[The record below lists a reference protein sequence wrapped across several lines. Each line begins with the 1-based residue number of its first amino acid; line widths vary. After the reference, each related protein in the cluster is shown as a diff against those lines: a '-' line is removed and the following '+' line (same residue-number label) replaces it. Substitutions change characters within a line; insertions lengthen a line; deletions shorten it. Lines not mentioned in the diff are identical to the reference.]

1 MICGSEIRD
10 DVATL
15 LALSALPSTTTSWVN
30 NVYTC
35 TYHLTQGPLTLSVH
49 QTGSPRAAHGYF
61 AGLRRT
67 MGATRSL
74 RGAKGLG
81 LPAYETTS
89 GNVVFLKDASTLQV
103 NATQLPQH
111 VGQAHR
117 ARADLA
123 YTLAT
128 DIMGC
133 WSGD

>member
-1 MICGSEIRD
+1 MICGSEIRH

-15 LALSALPSTTTSWVN
+15 LALSAPPGATTSWVN

-35 TYHLTQGPLTLSVH
+35 TYHLAQGPLTLSVH
-49 QTGSPRAAHGYF
+49 QTASPRAARGYF
-61 AGLRRT
+61 AALRT
-67 MGATRSL
+67 QLGGTRSL

-81 LPAYETTS
+81 LPAYETAS

-103 NATQLPQH
+103 NATQLPRQ
-111 VGQAHR
+111 VEQSHR
-117 ARADLA
+117 PRTDLA